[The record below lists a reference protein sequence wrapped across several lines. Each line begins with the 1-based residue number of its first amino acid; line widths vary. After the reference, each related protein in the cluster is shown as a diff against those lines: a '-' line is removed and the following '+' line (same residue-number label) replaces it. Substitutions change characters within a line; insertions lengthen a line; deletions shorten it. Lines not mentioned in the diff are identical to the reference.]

1 MLTARKDN
9 KVYNV
14 DESNKATYLA
24 AGYDI
29 YDGKNLVER
38 SASSTVSRKEYD
50 ELLEKYNALA
60 TEKAAEKGEEKAVA
74 EKAAAEQPKKKGKS
88 GGESDVSGTE

>member
-14 DESNKATYLA
+14 DESNKAAYLA

-60 TEKAAEKGEEKAVA
+60 AEKAAEKGEEKA
-74 EKAAAEQPKKKGKS
+74 AAQQPAEQPKKKGKS
-88 GGESDVSGTE
+88 GGESDVSESK

>member
-50 ELLEKYNALA
+50 ELLAKYNALA
-60 TEKAAEKGEEKAVA
+60 AEKAVEKGEEKAVA
-74 EKAAAEQPKKKGKS
+74 EKAAAEPKKKGKS
-88 GGESDVSGTE
+88 GGESNVSESK